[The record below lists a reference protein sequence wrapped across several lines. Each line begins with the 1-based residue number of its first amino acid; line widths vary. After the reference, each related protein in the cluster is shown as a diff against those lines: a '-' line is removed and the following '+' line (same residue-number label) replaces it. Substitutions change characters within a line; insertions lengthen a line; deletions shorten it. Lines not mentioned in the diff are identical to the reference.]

1 MAITQKTRLLAALA
15 VMLPLA
21 WRTSTSQADVTF
33 FIQREGSPDDNGLA
47 LFIQA
52 VGAFQEQDFEGPE
65 FAPDGVE
72 VRKLRFGRTKIKLA
86 RPQER
91 PLLPFTFS
99 SGEFDAPGR
108 FFGRALVCGI
118 ALRITAHGRKFPRG
132 LGMWIFDDL
141 RALDSAY
148 LIEVTEKNGARW
160 QAVLEN
166 QIELSA
172 RGHEIE
178 GFIGA
183 VSDQGIRAMTITPI
197 DPLTGMAQPDVFEID
212 HLLVAAAPHSHDDD
226 DDEDDNDEHG
236 DDDAE
241 SDEDG
246 DHDDEGDDEDDD
258 SASSH
263 GRHDHNTPHRS
274 FRTPRRPQSATL
286 RTKPPSVTARA
297 RVRRDV
303 ATRDVLLSHRSSLGS
318 LSNDSIWLSSTG
330 NFSWMTPHTT
340 SSSTMS

>member
-1 MAITQKTRLLAALA
+1 MAITQKTRLLVALA

-47 LFIQA
+47 LFVQA

-72 VRKLRFGRTKIKLA
+72 VRKLRFGRTKIKLT

-166 QIELSA
+166 QIEQSA

-226 DDEDDNDEHG
+226 EDEDDEPG
-236 DDDAE
+236 DDDDVDEEA

-274 FRTPRRPQSATL
+274 GHRAGRRAPHSTQS
-286 RTKPPSVTARA
+286 R
-297 RVRRDV
+297 
-303 ATRDVLLSHRSSLGS
+303 HR
-318 LSNDSIWLSSTG
+318 
-330 NFSWMTPHTT
+330 
-340 SSSTMS
+340 

>member
-1 MAITQKTRLLAALA
+1 MRITQKTRMLVTIA

-21 WRTSTSQADVTF
+21 WRASTSQADVTF

-52 VGAFQEQDFEGPE
+52 VGTFQEQDFEGPE

-72 VRKLRFGRTKIKLA
+72 VRDLRFGRTKIKLT
-86 RPQER
+86 RPMER

-99 SGEFDAPGR
+99 SEEFDAPER
-108 FFGRALVCGI
+108 FFGRGLVCGTT
-118 ALRITAHGRKFPRG
+118 LRITAHGRKFPLG
-132 LGMWIFDDL
+132 LGMWIFDDM
-141 RALDSAY
+141 RAFDSAY

-197 DPLTGMAQPDVFEID
+197 DPLTGMIQPDVFEID
-212 HLLVAAAPHSHDDD
+212 HLLVAVVPHSHDE
-226 DDEDDNDEHG
+226 DDEDDNDGDEHG
-236 DDDAE
+236 DDDDDEEDDE
-241 SDEDG
+241 STDEDG
-246 DHDDEGDDEDDD
+246 DHDDEEDD
-258 SASSH
+258 STSSN
-263 GRHDHNTPHRS
+263 RHERQRDH
-274 FRTPRRPQSATL
+274 
-286 RTKPPSVTARA
+286 RA
-297 RVRRDV
+297 
-303 ATRDVLLSHRSSLGS
+303 SHRPGRSA
-318 LSNDSIWLSSTG
+318 
-330 NFSWMTPHTT
+330 PH
-340 SSSTMS
+340 SAQSRRR